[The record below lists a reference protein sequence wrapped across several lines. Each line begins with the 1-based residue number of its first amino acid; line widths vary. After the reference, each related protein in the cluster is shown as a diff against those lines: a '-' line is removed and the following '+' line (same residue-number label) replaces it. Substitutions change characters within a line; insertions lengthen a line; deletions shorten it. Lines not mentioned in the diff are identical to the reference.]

1 MRERPD
7 FHEDNEALL
16 KGASNTGFWGEVF
29 YFLKTSKKWWLLPII
44 VILVVFGVLVF
55 LSGTAAAP
63 FIYTLF

>member
-29 YFLKTSKKWWLLPII
+29 YFLKTSKKWWMLPLIVSFVAMGILL
-44 VILVVFGVLVF
+44 VLAK
-55 LSGTAAAP
+55 TAVAP

>member
-16 KGASNTGFWGEVF
+16 KGASNTSFWGEVF
-29 YFLKTSKKWWLLPII
+29 YFLKTSKKWWMLPLIVSFVAMGILL
-44 VILVVFGVLVF
+44 VLAK
-55 LSGTAAAP
+55 TAVAP